1 VEGHI
6 GHAIS
11 VFMGFFAI
19 MNPIAN
25 TPVFLGLTAQDDQ
38 VTRRRIAARALIA
51 SFLIIVF
58 FAAAGKLVFELFGIT
73 LPAFRIM
80 GGLLVGL
87 VGFHML
93 QGGEHSSV
101 QHPSEPDRKGA
112 LDAELEVAITP
123 LAMPILAGPGTI
135 ATAMNF
141 ATAGTITE
149 FVSTVAAF
157 FLLCVITFLFFVSGE
172 RFVRYLGDNG
182 IKVVTR
188 LMGLILA
195 VIGVQMLID
204 GIGGAVTV
212 FRQSSAG

>member
-1 VEGHI
+1 MDAYI
-6 GHAIS
+6 GHAFS

-25 TPVFLGLTAQDDQ
+25 TPVFLGLTADDKPEA
-38 VTRRRIAARALIA
+38 RRKIAAKALII
-51 SFLIIVF
+51 SFIIIVVF
-58 FAAAGKLVFELFGIT
+58 SVIGKFIFQLFGIT

-87 VGFHML
+87 VGYHML

-101 QHPSEPDRKGA
+101 QHPTEEDKQKS

-123 LAMPILAGPGTI
+123 LAMPILTGPGTI

-141 ATAGTITE
+141 ASTGGITE
-149 FVSTVAAF
+149 MLVTIAAF
-157 FLLCVITFLFFVSGE
+157 FVLCFITYVFFVSGE
-172 RFVRYLGDNG
+172 RFVRYIGING
-182 IKVVTR
+182 IKVITR

-195 VIGVQMLID
+195 VIGVQMLI
-204 GIGGAVTV
+204 GGVGGAV
-212 FRQSSAG
+212 SAFLAKAA